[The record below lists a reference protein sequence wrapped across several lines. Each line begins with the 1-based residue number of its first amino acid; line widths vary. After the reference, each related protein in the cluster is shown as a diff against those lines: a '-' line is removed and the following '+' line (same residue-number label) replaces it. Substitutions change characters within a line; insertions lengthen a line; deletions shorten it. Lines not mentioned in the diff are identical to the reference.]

1 MKKISLLMAVCLLA
15 ALFLHAGCS
24 SSEQSSK
31 KSPTPVRVQVVEER
45 SGTEGFR
52 YSASILPYAQVNLD
66 FKVGGYVEEIL
77 QVKGADGKMRN
88 VQEGD
93 TVPKGTVLAKV
104 READYLAKLSMARSQ
119 LADAQAAFTK
129 ADADFRRASNLF
141 KTESIT
147 EKDFDAAKARHEET
161 RAKVAGASAR
171 VDEAQLAF
179 NDASLKAPMRLLV
192 LKRNIEVGALVGP
205 GATGF
210 VVADTSSVKAKFGV
224 PDMILETMR
233 MGSAQTVT
241 TDAFAG
247 REFKGVITS
256 LSPSADPHS
265 RIFDVEITIPNSDGR
280 MMAGMIVSLEVAGMR
295 LKKPMTVVPLN
306 AIVRPRDNPA
316 GYALYIIEEK
326 DGKHLARQRTIKVGE
341 VFGNMIAV
349 TGGVKKGDR
358 VIVTG
363 ATLVVDGD
371 EVKIAL

>member
-1 MKKISLLMAVCLLA
+1 MKKISLLMVVCLLA
-15 ALFLHAGCS
+15 VVFLTAGCS
-24 SSEQSSK
+24 GEQSSK
-31 KSPTPVRVQVVEER
+31 KTPTPVRVQVVEER
-45 SGTEGFR
+45 SGMEGFR
-52 YSASILPYAQVNLD
+52 YSASILPYAQVNLA
-66 FKVGGYVEEIL
+66 FKVGGYVQEIL

-88 VQEGD
+88 IQEGD

-104 READYLAKLSMARSQ
+104 READYMAKLSQAKSQ

-129 ADADFRRASNLF
+129 ANADFRRASNLF

-147 EKDFDAAKARHEET
+147 EKDFDTAKARHEET
-161 RAKVAGASAR
+161 QAKVAGASAR
-171 VDEAQLAF
+171 VDEAQIAF
-179 NDASLKAPMRLLV
+179 NDASLKAPMSLLV

-205 GATGF
+205 GSTGF

-224 PDMILETMR
+224 PDMILEAMR

-247 REFKGVITS
+247 REFKGIITS

-265 RIFDVEITIPNSDGR
+265 RIFDVEITIPNRDGR
-280 MMAGMIVSLEVAGMR
+280 LMAGMIVSLEVAGTKLR
-295 LKKPMTVVPLN
+295 KPMTVVPLN

-326 DGKHLARQRTIKVGE
+326 EGRHLARQRTIKIGE

-349 TGGVKKGDR
+349 TEGVKKGDR

-363 ATLVVDGD
+363 ATLIVDGD